1 MSTYATRRPVRKRRD
16 YVGLSL
22 FGIIML
28 AVPVVGYIAYLF
40 VVDPAQL
47 EAYGLRPIDG
57 QPAPAP
63 TQPAGTPAAP
73 TTVPAAAPTA
83 AAPTAVAT
91 TPATPAAP
99 AKPAATPA
107 KTEVASVE
115 PKMSTPEPQ
124 RNVDV
129 APPKKGPGKPTSVAQ
144 AVEYIGANI
153 HEALSIP
160 RKVMVVWLVDESNSN
175 ADYRRDLRDGL
186 EKMYAGLKQ
195 TKAEKGKELDDQPLL
210 SVVAAYGKD
219 IRFATPEPTA
229 DANQVTT
236 AVREIVDADSGEENT
251 IKAVSESLGKF
262 LTYRTTKN
270 RHLMFVVV
278 SDEVGDDQAK
288 VDEVIPKLKQY
299 SVPVYTIGVVAPFG
313 SDGQSMKLTK
323 QGGELLGTP
332 DVSSAKGDFKVV
344 YGPES
349 HDVEWIKLSYPDG
362 GGDSDLG
369 DLDMGPYT
377 LSRLCAETG
386 GEYFAL
392 RTRKYDVGFM
402 ADAAPKVT
410 VDRPANNGG
419 SGDSYFAALAA
430 AGGGG
435 TDRPLP
441 KFEDAVVMAPTPKA
455 GSTMTA
461 ASMTPNFKKY
471 APLYMSEADYQK
483 SVSTN
488 KAKQALLAASKMQP
502 VPCLPSD
509 VILSIDTSTEVAKTN
524 SILRAQRPAALVQE
538 RLEQLYT
545 ELKKG
550 EADSAKLTELRWQV
564 AFDLAYGRACAAKAR
579 ADAYMFQLAA
589 VRNGKTASSLQPSDD
604 SIKNSVVDKMA
615 QTARDR
621 LKKVA
626 TEHAGTP
633 WAKAAERELRT
644 PMAFKLVE

>member
-22 FGIIML
+22 FGLILL
-28 AVPVVGYIAYLF
+28 AVPAAGYVAYLF

-47 EAYGLRPIDG
+47 EAIGLKPLHA
-57 QPAPAP
+57 QANVAPAA
-63 TQPAGTPAAP
+63 PAADATPAAQA
-73 TTVPAAAPTA
+73 TT
-83 AAPTAVAT
+83 VAT
-91 TPATPAAP
+91 TPAVPAASTPAKAAP
-99 AKPAATPA
+99 AMPASTPTPTQIA
-107 KTEVASVE
+107 RVE
-115 PKMSTPEPQ
+115 PPVTPPTKA
-124 RNVDV
+124 VDV

-144 AVEYIGANI
+144 AVEHIGASI

-186 EKMYAGLKQ
+186 EKMYVGLKQ
-195 TKAEKGKELDDQPLL
+195 TKPIKDKELDEQPLL

-229 DANQVTT
+229 DANEVTT
-236 AVREIVDADSGEENT
+236 AVREIVDADNGEENT

-270 RHLMFVVV
+270 RHLMFVIV

-313 SDGQSMKLTK
+313 SDGQTTQLTK
-323 QGGELLGTP
+323 QGGEMLGQP
-332 DVSSAKGDFKVV
+332 DVAFAKGDFKVI

-349 HDVEWIKLSYPDG
+349 HDVEWVKLSFPDG
-362 GGDSDLG
+362 GSDFDLG

-377 LSRLCAETG
+377 LSRLCSESG

-392 RTRKYDVGFM
+392 RTRKYEMKSM
-402 ADAAPKVT
+402 ADAAPRVT
-410 VDRPANNGG
+410 VDRPANNEGNK
-419 SGDSYFAALAA
+419 DSYFAALAG
-430 AGGGG
+430 AGGSA
-435 TDRPLP
+435 DRPLP
-441 KFEDAVVMAPTPKA
+441 KFEDAVVMAPEPKA
-455 GSTMTA
+455 GTKSPTL
-461 ASMTPNFKKY
+461 SMTPNFKKY
-471 APLYMSEADYQK
+471 APLYLSEADYQK
-483 SVSTN
+483 SITGN
-488 KAKQALLAASKMQP
+488 KAKQALLTAAKLRP

-509 VILSIDTSTEVAKTN
+509 VILAIDGADEGRKAQA
-524 SILRAQRPAALVQE
+524 ILRAQRPAALVQP
-538 RLEQLYT
+538 QLDELYA

-550 EADSAKLTELRWQV
+550 EADSAKLTEPRWQA
-564 AFDLAYGRACAAKAR
+564 AFDLAFGRISAAKAR

-589 VRNGKTASSLQPSDD
+589 IRNGKAATSLQPSDD
-604 SIKNSVVDKMA
+604 PIKNSVVDKMA

-621 LKKVA
+621 LKKVVA
-626 TEHAGTP
+626 EHPGTP
-633 WAKAAERELRT
+633 WAKAAERELRA

>member
-22 FGIIML
+22 FGLIL
-28 AVPVVGYIAYLF
+28 FAVPAAGYVAYLF

-47 EAYGLRPIDG
+47 EAYGLKPLN
-57 QPAPAP
+57 QPGNVAPAA
-63 TQPAGTPAAP
+63 T
-73 TTVPAAAPTA
+73 PAAAPATTVVTA
-83 AAPTAVAT
+83 PAATPAQSTPAAT
-91 TPATPAAP
+91 TPAKATPAAP
-99 AKPAATPA
+99 ASTPAATQ
-107 KTEVASVE
+107 VARVD
-115 PKMSTPEPQ
+115 PPVTPPTKA
-124 RNVDV
+124 VDV

-144 AVEYIGANI
+144 AVEHIGASI

-175 ADYRRDLRDGL
+175 ADYRRDLRDGM
-186 EKMYAGLKQ
+186 EKMHAGLKQ
-195 TKAEKGKELDDQPLL
+195 TKPVKDKELDDQPLL

-229 DANQVTT
+229 DASEVTT
-236 AVREIVDADSGEENT
+236 AVREIVDGDSGEENT

-270 RHLMFVVV
+270 RHLMFVIV

-313 SDGQSMKLTK
+313 SDGQTMKLTK
-323 QGGELLGTP
+323 QGGEMLGQP
-332 DVSSAKGDFKVV
+332 DAAFAKGDFKVV

-349 HDVEWIKLSYPDG
+349 HDVEWIKLGYPDG
-362 GGDSDLG
+362 GSDTDLG

-377 LSRLCAETG
+377 LSRLCNETG

-392 RTRKYDVGFM
+392 RTRKYDLGAM
-402 ADAAPKVT
+402 ANAAPKVT
-410 VDRPANNGG
+410 VDRPANNEGNK
-419 SGDSYFAALAA
+419 DSYFAALAG
-430 AGGGG
+430 AGGSA
-435 TDRPLP
+435 DRPLP
-441 KFEDAVVMAPTPKA
+441 KFEDAVVMAPEPKPNTKGA
-455 GSTMTA
+455 SL
-461 ASMTPNFKKY
+461 SMTPNFKKY
-471 APLYMSEADYQK
+471 APQYVSEADYQK
-483 SVSTN
+483 SITTN
-488 KAKQALLAASKMQP
+488 KAKQALLTAAKLQYVSP
-502 VPCLPSD
+502 LPND
-509 VILSIDTSTEVAKTN
+509 VILTIDTSTEVAKTN
-524 SILRAQRPAALVQE
+524 AIIRAQRPAALVQTP
-538 RLEQLYT
+538 LETLHA

-550 EADSAKLTELRWQV
+550 EADSAKLTEPRWQA

-589 VRNGKTASSLQPSDD
+589 IRNGKQASSLQPSDD
-604 SIKNSVVDKMA
+604 PIKNSVVDKMA

-621 LKKVA
+621 LKKVM
-626 TEHAGTP
+626 TDHPGTP
-633 WAKAAERELRT
+633 WAKAAERELRA

>member
-22 FGIIML
+22 FGFILL
-28 AVPVVGYIAYLF
+28 AVPAAGYVAYLF

-47 EAYGLRPIDG
+47 EAIGLKPLN
-57 QPAPAP
+57 QQANAAPAAPVHNATPAAVAPATTVATAPAATPTQTTSSTPAPAAPASTPAP
-63 TQPAGTPAAP
+63 TQ
-73 TTVPAAAPTA
+73 
-83 AAPTAVAT
+83 VAR
-91 TPATPAAP
+91 
-99 AKPAATPA
+99 
-107 KTEVASVE
+107 VE
-115 PKMSTPEPQ
+115 PPVTPPTKA
-124 RNVDV
+124 VDV

-144 AVEYIGANI
+144 AVEHIGATI

-195 TKAEKGKELDDQPLL
+195 TKPVKDKELDEQPLL

-229 DANQVTT
+229 DANEVTT
-236 AVREIVDADSGEENT
+236 AVREIVDADNGEENT

-270 RHLMFVVV
+270 RHLMFVIV

-313 SDGQSMKLTK
+313 SDGQTTQLAK
-323 QGGELLGTP
+323 QGGEMLGQP
-332 DVSSAKGDFKVV
+332 DAAFAKGDFKIV

-349 HDVEWIKLSYPDG
+349 HDIEWIKLAYPDG
-362 GGDSDLG
+362 GGENDLG
-369 DLDMGPYT
+369 DLDLGPYT
-377 LSRLCAETG
+377 LSRLCSETG

-392 RTRKYDVGFM
+392 RTRKYEMKSM

-410 VDRPANNGG
+410 VDRPANNEGNK
-419 SGDSYFAALAA
+419 DSYFAALAG
-430 AGGGG
+430 AGGSA
-435 TDRPLP
+435 DRPLP
-441 KFEDAVVMAPTPKA
+441 KFEDAVVMAPEPKA
-455 GSTMTA
+455 GTKSP
-461 ASMTPNFKKY
+461 SLNMTPNFKKY
-471 APLYMSEADYQK
+471 TPLYLSEADYQK
-483 SVSTN
+483 SITGN
-488 KAKQALLAASKMQP
+488 KAKTALLSAAKMRP

-509 VILSIDTSTEVAKTN
+509 VILAIDGADEGRKAQA
-524 SILRAQRPAALVQE
+524 IIRAQRPAALVLPQIDE
-538 RLEQLYT
+538 LYA

-550 EADSAKLTELRWQV
+550 EADSAKLTEPRWQA
-564 AFDLAYGRACAAKAR
+564 AFDLAFGRVSAAKAR
-579 ADAYMFQLAA
+579 ADSYMFQLAA
-589 VRNGKTASSLQPSDD
+589 IRNGKQATSLQPSDD
-604 SIKNSVVDKMA
+604 PIKNSVVDKMA

-621 LKKVA
+621 LKKVM
-626 TEHAGTP
+626 TDHPGTP
-633 WAKAAERELRT
+633 WAKAAERELRA